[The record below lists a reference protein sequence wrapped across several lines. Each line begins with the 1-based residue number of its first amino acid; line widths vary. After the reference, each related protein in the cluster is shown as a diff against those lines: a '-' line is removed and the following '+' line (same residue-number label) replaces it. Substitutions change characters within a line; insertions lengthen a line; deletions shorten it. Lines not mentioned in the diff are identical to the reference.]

1 MITSAK
7 VSGDDYVI
15 KVGSATLTLKEY
27 SYEINVINADGSST
41 VLGSELNELP
51 SDDYWFNETKTV
63 EDDLNPIMAVDKIS
77 VDLSTDFAD
86 VFKRPTLEI
95 TTNVRHRQ
103 KK

>member
-63 EDDLNPIMAVDKIS
+63 EDDLNPILPLENMS
-77 VDLSTDFAD
+77 VDLPTDFND
-86 VFKRPTLEI
+86 TFKQSTAEL
-95 TTNVRHRQ
+95 TTNARHRP